1 LQHPRIIFGG
11 FEPPAFSGI
20 SLKKRPCRQVWP
32 NPTLYPVW
40 KIDMKA
46 LKIAG
51 SAIAAIIVI
60 AALLLVIGI
69 PSGFLTSAIQD
80 RVERE
85 TGYRLTIAGST
96 RIGLWPSLNVT
107 MNDVTL
113 EGPKDR
119 DASNRLT
126 VGSIQADM
134 TLGSVWSGHPE
145 ITELAIIRPVLSVP
159 LLRERS
165 AAPKPASSRPAASS
179 READAEAPAIERITV
194 TDGTV
199 AFSNLRDRV
208 DHRIEGINADAVI
221 GADRKI
227 RVTGGARAG
236 GYPLKFDIKATAP
249 TPPLERQNVPV
260 ELTLDAPGVLQATLS
275 SKAEVRLN
283 GSVVMI
289 NGLTG
294 TIGDGAFN
302 GWASVDVASKPLV
315 KLDLDFQRLDIAA
328 TAAAV
333 SQDSPG
339 SSQSSSQ
346 SPSSQAWSNA
356 TIDLTGL
363 NYVDAQVRISAAE
376 LNVGQARF
384 APAAIDSAL
393 AGGILKC
400 AISNL
405 GAYGG
410 QANGEIDIDASTGNP
425 SYVMRGDLVGV
436 RALPLLRS
444 AAGFDKLDGKLQAKI
459 TVRSAGPSQRA
470 ILSNLSGT
478 VFANF
483 QDGAIRGLNVAQMI
497 RSLTS
502 NTLSGWQEGK
512 EQTTDLTQ
520 LSASFRIEKGQ
531 ATTTDLNLVGPLVRL
546 TGAGTVDLGTKMM
559 AFRVEP
565 KLVMTTEGQ
574 GRAADPVGFGIPVMI
589 DGPWAEPRI
598 YPDMAGMLDNPDA
611 AYAKLKDI
619 GKGLFG
625 PGGLGGLGGT
635 GGGGSS
641 GGGLSDTLGGK
652 LGETL
657 GNLLQQ
663 GLGQGPNQGASQ
675 GRNPS
680 RGLPAPSPSPAPAA
694 QAPPAQG
701 DPPPQPQQDSQP
713 MNDVLR
719 QLFNR

>member
-1 LQHPRIIFGG
+1 
-11 FEPPAFSGI
+11 
-20 SLKKRPCRQVWP
+20 
-32 NPTLYPVW
+32 
-40 KIDMKA
+40 MKA

-51 SAIAAIIVI
+51 GAIAALIVVT
-60 AALLLVIGI
+60 ALLLIIGI
-69 PSGFLTSAIQD
+69 PSGFLTSAIKD
-80 RVERE
+80 RVERQ

-107 MNDVTL
+107 LNDVTL

-119 DASNRLT
+119 DTSNRLT
-126 VGSIQADM
+126 VGSIQADI
-134 TLGSVWSGHPE
+134 TLGSVWSGRPE
-145 ITELAIIRPVLSVP
+145 ITELTIIRPVLNVP
-159 LLRERS
+159 LLRERI
-165 AAPKPASSRPAASS
+165 AAPKAASSSPAASS
-179 READAEAPAIERITV
+179 HEAGSDAPAIERITV

-199 AFSNLRDRV
+199 MFSNLRDRV
-208 DHRIEGINADAVI
+208 ENRIERIGANAVV

-227 RVTGGARAG
+227 RVTGSAQASGH
-236 GYPLKFDIKATAP
+236 PLKFDLKAAAP
-249 TPPLERQNVPV
+249 PPPLERQNVPV
-260 ELTLDAPGVLQATLS
+260 ELTLDAPDLLQAPLS
-275 SKAEVRLN
+275 AKAEIRLN
-283 GSVVMI
+283 GTVVMV

-302 GWASVDVASKPLV
+302 GWASVDVASKPLA
-315 KLDLDFQRLDIAA
+315 KLDLDFQRLDIAGA
-328 TAAAV
+328 PAPAA
-333 SQDSPG
+333 SPD
-339 SSQSSSQ
+339 SQ
-346 SPSSQAWSNA
+346 SPSQLSSPSWSNA

-363 NYVDAQVRISAAE
+363 NYVDAQVRVSAAE
-376 LNVGQARF
+376 LNIGSARF
-384 APAAIDSAL
+384 APAAIDATL

-410 QANGEIDIDASTGNP
+410 QANGEVDIDVSGGTPA
-425 SYVMRGDLVGV
+425 YVMRSDLVGV

-444 AAGFDKLDGKLQAKI
+444 AAGFDKLDGKMQAKI
-459 TVRSAGPSQRA
+459 TVRSNGTSQRA
-470 ILSNLSGT
+470 IMSNLSGT

-483 QDGAIRGLNVAQMI
+483 QDGAIEGLNVAQMI

-502 NTLSGWQEGK
+502 NPLSGWQEGRD
-512 EQTTDLTQ
+512 QTTDLTQ

-531 ATTTDLNLVGPLVRL
+531 ATTTDLNLVGPLVRV
-546 TGAGTVDLGTKMM
+546 TGAGTIDLGTKML

-574 GRAADPVGFGIPVMI
+574 GRAADPVGFGIPVVI

-611 AYAKLKDI
+611 AYAKLKDM

-625 PGGLGGLGGT
+625 PGGLSGLGGLGGS
-635 GGGGSS
+635 GSS
-641 GGGLSDTLGGK
+641 GGGLPDALGGK

-663 GLGQGPNQGASQ
+663 GLGQGLNQGTNQ
-675 GRNPS
+675 GRSQS
-680 RGLPAPSPSPAPAA
+680 RSLPPQPASPPPTQTAPAPS
-694 QAPPAQG
+694 
-701 DPPPQPQQDSQP
+701 DPPPQAQQDSQT